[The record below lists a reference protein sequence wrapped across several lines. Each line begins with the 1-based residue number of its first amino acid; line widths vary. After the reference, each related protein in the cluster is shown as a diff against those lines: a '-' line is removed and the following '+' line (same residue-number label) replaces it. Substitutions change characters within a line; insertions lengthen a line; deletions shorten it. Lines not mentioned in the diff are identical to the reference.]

1 MFNPNTKVKF
11 LVDGTNID
19 ETKLDFRNAKQLE
32 TMSEISISSSGNE
45 DFSGVFVVVV
55 SFHDH
60 EMVSR
65 DAGSW

>member
-1 MFNPNTKVKF
+1 MF
-11 LVDGTNID
+11 DGTNID
-19 ETKLDFRNAKQLE
+19 EIKLDFRNAKLKGIGERLE
-32 TMSEISISSSGNE
+32 TMSEISISGSGNE

-55 SFHDH
+55 SFHNP

>member
-1 MFNPNTKVKF
+1 MF
-11 LVDGTNID
+11 DGTNID
-19 ETKLDFRNAKQLE
+19 KIKLDFRNAKRLE
-32 TMSEISISSSGNE
+32 TMSEISISISGNE

-55 SFHDH
+55 SFHNH